1 LLLGS
6 QRPVRHG
13 ARPHRRSPRRCGP
26 RCGYGAVVKH
36 LLSVDVE
43 IEPLSEMRDVPLTW
57 YVGLDAEGTRI
68 GDALWNGDALDEQAR
83 GRVAALFRLTFDKSD
98 VAAASAVSD
107 ATYLILAHWRPIR
120 CCA

>member
-1 LLLGS
+1 M
-6 QRPVRHG
+6 
-13 ARPHRRSPRRCGP
+13 ARW
-26 RCGYGAVVKH
+26 VKH

-68 GDALWNGDALDEQAR
+68 GDALWNGDALDEQAK

-107 ATYLILAHWRPIR
+107 ATYLILAMTADKVLRMKPQNLLAGLPVRRPE
-120 CCA
+120 ALA